1 MTIWLDER
9 TLTVQLFHQESI
21 YQKTSLPFWNCIANC
36 PIDKNSQLSILLREC
51 LRVEFSIELEKQSMD
66 SFRDNLREL
75 MASRSLTQ
83 KSLAIKSGVPASSIA
98 SWLGKQA
105 SLPNIEAA
113 YKIAKALDCSI
124 EELLGFEDELDNNK
138 RILLSNDEA
147 HFVMLYRRLTERQKF
162 AALIFLREYLHDNC

>member
-1 MTIWLDER
+1 M
-9 TLTVQLFHQESI
+9 
-21 YQKTSLPFWNCIANC
+21 
-36 PIDKNSQLSILLREC
+36 
-51 LRVEFSIELEKQSMD
+51 RVEFSIELEKQNMD

-162 AALIFLREYLHDNC
+162 AALTFLREYLHDNC